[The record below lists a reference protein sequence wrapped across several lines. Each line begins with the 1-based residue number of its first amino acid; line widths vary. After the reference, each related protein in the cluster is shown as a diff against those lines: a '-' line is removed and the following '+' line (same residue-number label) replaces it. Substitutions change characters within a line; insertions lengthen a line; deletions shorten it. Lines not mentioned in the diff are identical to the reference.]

1 MKNNKLVRL
10 LCQAMIIVSMPS
22 LSFADVT
29 PLTTDS
35 PDSCDKFNQVKSV
48 IVVHAAGCP
57 WAEGYVD
64 DMSEV
69 STETNYQDWH
79 YYELTFSLDKK
90 DPNKTIC
97 GKTINNCPVTFIKNE
112 NGQDSDPLH
121 GRLTK
126 EQLKAALDQASSPTK

>member
-1 MKNNKLVRL
+1 MKNNKLARL
-10 LCQAMIIVSMPS
+10 LRQAIIIVSIPS
-22 LSFADVT
+22 FSFADVT
-29 PLTTDS
+29 LLTDS
-35 PDSCDKFNQVKSV
+35 PSSCDTFKQSKSV

-57 WAEGYVD
+57 WAAGYVD

-79 YYELTFSLDKK
+79 YYELTFTLDKK

-112 NGQDSDPLH
+112 KGEDSDPLH
-121 GRLTK
+121 GRLTQA
-126 EQLKAALDQASSPTK
+126 ELKAALDKASPPIK